1 MGSWRSDFLRH
12 PIGMAQIGGG
22 EPPMTATNLQL
33 KMVQLPLL
41 LGLMGY
47 PLDSAFAESRPGQK
61 AQRRARAKRAV
72 RAEKRHDPTELD
84 RRLMPAP
91 VFGKIKAPVGGLMV
105 DEAHWN
111 PLKPAAAKHF
121 TINGGRNAGLRDGD
135 RLIVWRGKH
144 QTVVAEVQVVAVAEE
159 SAQIFVLRQPDP
171 TKVLPLDVQGVM
183 TGDRVSLLMRAN
195 DRIWPKPKSGKRTR
209 RIVRKKQQPANVQ
222 RAAEA
227 APVPPGKDSIVIGG
241 RELPKASAPGVSL
254 TPAQL
259 PEVKDQAGKVP

>member
-1 MGSWRSDFLRH
+1 
-12 PIGMAQIGGG
+12 
-22 EPPMTATNLQL
+22 MTAMNLQRKTL
-33 KMVQLPLL
+33 HLTLL
-41 LGLMGY
+41 LGLTGY
-47 PLDSAFAESRPGQK
+47 PLGSAFAESRPGQK
-61 AQRRARAKRAV
+61 APRAARAKRV
-72 RAEKRHDPTELD
+72 VKPEKRHDPTELD

-91 VFGKIKAPVGGLMV
+91 VFGKITAPVGGLMV

-121 TINGGRNAGLRDGD
+121 TINGGRNVGLRDGD

-144 QTVVAEVQVVAVAEE
+144 QTVVAEVQVVALGEE
-159 SAQIFVLRQPDP
+159 SAQVFVLRQPDP

-195 DRIWPKPKSGKRTR
+195 ERIWPKPKKRQRVR
-209 RIVRKKQQPANVQ
+209 RIVQKQQVAKVQ
-222 RAAEA
+222 KAAEA

-259 PEVKDQAGKVP
+259 PEVKEQGVKKP

>member
-1 MGSWRSDFLRH
+1 
-12 PIGMAQIGGG
+12 
-22 EPPMTATNLQL
+22 
-33 KMVQLPLL
+33 
-41 LGLMGY
+41 
-47 PLDSAFAESRPGQK
+47 
-61 AQRRARAKRAV
+61 
-72 RAEKRHDPTELD
+72 
-84 RRLMPAP
+84 MPAP

-121 TINGGRNAGLRDGD
+121 TINGGRNVGLRDGD

-144 QTVVAEVQVVAVAEE
+144 QTVVAEVQVVAVGDE
-159 SAQIFVLRQPDP
+159 SAQVFVLRQPDP

-195 DRIWPKPKSGKRTR
+195 DRIWPKPKQRKRVR
-209 RIVRKKQQPANVQ
+209 RIVRKQQLANVQ
-222 RAAEA
+222 KAAEA

-241 RELPKASAPGVSL
+241 RELPKASVPGVSL

-259 PEVKDQAGKVP
+259 PEVKE